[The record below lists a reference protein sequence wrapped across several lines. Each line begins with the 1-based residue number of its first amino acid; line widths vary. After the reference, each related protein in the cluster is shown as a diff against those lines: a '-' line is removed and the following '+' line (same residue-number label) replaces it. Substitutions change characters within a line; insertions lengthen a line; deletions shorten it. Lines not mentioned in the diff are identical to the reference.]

1 MKKIAVILPSFD
13 VGGTENMVA
22 NLAKYI
28 DKDKFELLII
38 SLSYPLNTHV
48 QRIIEDSGVKISYA
62 MKGNVRSWKVF
73 YNVWKALY
81 QFKPNLIHSNMYA
94 FAFCVPYLLTHKIML
109 LHTIHNKPVNE
120 FKNKYKRDKSKTDH
134 YKMGYNTDHLFE

>member
-62 MKGNVRSWKVF
+62 MKEMCEVGKYSIMFGKHYIN
-73 YNVWKALY
+73 
-81 QFKPNLIHSNMYA
+81 SNRIL
-94 FAFCVPYLLTHKIML
+94 FILTCM
-109 LHTIHNKPVNE
+109 
-120 FKNKYKRDKSKTDH
+120 
-134 YKMGYNTDHLFE
+134 HLPFVCRICWPIR

>member
-62 MKGNVRSWKVF
+62 MKGMCEVGSI
-73 YNVWKALY
+73 L
-81 QFKPNLIHSNMYA
+81 
-94 FAFCVPYLLTHKIML
+94 
-109 LHTIHNKPVNE
+109 
-120 FKNKYKRDKSKTDH
+120 
-134 YKMGYNTDHLFE
+134 